1 MGKSASS
8 TPRSGCESL
17 AVSMTWERFERNSC
31 HRHRQIQVQK
41 AEVEAFKT
49 CEGLKVLVSLR
60 EAMRPIRG
68 SPRSIRSSGA
78 AAEGS
83 GGGSGRKEGRRSTR
97 PSWSIWLFD
106 TDEFDA
112 GRPKPKTAL
121 WCDKSSFKTRG
132 QHPFPFKQFCTP
144 FFAKNT
150 PLHNA
155 DQAHVPKRSSSRAA
169 I

>member
-1 MGKSASS
+1 
-8 TPRSGCESL
+8 
-17 AVSMTWERFERNSC
+17 
-31 HRHRQIQVQK
+31 
-41 AEVEAFKT
+41 
-49 CEGLKVLVSLR
+49 
-60 EAMRPIRG
+60 MRPIRG

-78 AAEGS
+78 AAEES
-83 GGGSGRKEGRRSTR
+83 GRGSGRKEGRRSTR

-144 FFAKNT
+144 FSVKNT
-150 PLHNA
+150 PLHNT
-155 DQAHVPKRSSSRAA
+155 DQARVPKRSSSREA
-169 I
+169 IGGRLSCSKQNIETPTPPSALSYAKEKIRPSSP